1 MNSLAAVYAAKKESE
16 KLGGA
21 TAVWTLRDH
30 INIFACDVCIKHER
44 TPEDR
49 RVVRVIV
56 GDLFSKEF
64 YTKLFYVKSQR
75 HAYRKIEQI
84 KDQVLEL
91 AGKGGA
97 GGRNEFMLM
106 LMALR
111 NLGSICMVHQ
121 NERAGA
127 LIERTDK

>member
-1 MNSLAAVYAAKKESE
+1 MVAVYAAKKESE
-16 KLGGA
+16 KLGGT

-30 INIFACDVCIKHER
+30 IPSLFACDVCIKHER
-44 TPEDR
+44 TLEDR

-64 YTKLFYVKSQR
+64 YTKLFYVTTQR

-91 AGKGGA
+91 VGKGGA

-121 NERAGA
+121 NEQAGA